1 MQPGG
6 VSVTDLATKPGA
18 GGAPEGDGI
27 DALAP
32 ATDPSPAAAAQ
43 GGDPQTPAL
52 AWAPASPAPRRRR
65 GGLWLAIAASVA
77 GLALVT
83 SSLILIAP
91 GTTVAGAPIGG
102 LTAGGATDA
111 ITQRLAS
118 TTVVL
123 TGAGGD
129 VELTGADLGASVN
142 ARELADQAFA
152 QHPMWNVTEWFP
164 APIDATVHLDAET
177 ATSALRAAAPEL
189 YTDAV
194 DATLVYDDATVSYVS
209 TPAEFGVGIDV
220 EALRIALEAAFVAGE
235 TRIEFA
241 PVTAP
246 VQADTPTFVA
256 ESTARQLNAILAQAG
271 FYVGAE
277 RVVAVPRPVAA
288 SWLSVAPAE
297 RGTFAI
303 TADEEAIEAFV
314 PGLAAAVDRDPVD
327 ATLITNSRG
336 DVLREDTVGVDGW
349 LLRDTSEVAADYAAQ
364 LATGAPAFQL
374 PVTVTEHETTLLART
389 IEVNLSQQ
397 RAYLYE
403 NDKLVGSYIVSSGT
417 SASPTPTGRFTVNGY
432 SRIQSMGCFDGAPY
446 CVRDVPWVTWFAPDI
461 GFHGA
466 SALRSSLGY
475 PQSHGCV
482 NMWDDSAKLVYDWTA
497 MGTEVWVHY

>member
-18 GGAPEGDGI
+18 GSVPEDAYSGAPGSQVATSTDG
-27 DALAP
+27 
-32 ATDPSPAAAAQ
+32 
-43 GGDPQTPAL
+43 GEPQTPEL
-52 AWAPASPAPRRRR
+52 AWAPPSPAPRRRR
-65 GGLWLAIAASVA
+65 TGLWLTVAAGVV
-77 GLALVT
+77 GVALVA

-91 GTTVAGAPIGG
+91 GTTVAGVPIGG
-102 LTAGGATDA
+102 MTAGGATDA

-142 ARELADQAFA
+142 AREMADQAFA

-164 APIDATVHLDAET
+164 APIDPIVRLDAET
-177 ATSALRAAAPEL
+177 ASSALRAAAPEL
-189 YTDAV
+189 YVDPV
-194 DATLVYDDATVSYVS
+194 DATLAFDPETVSYVS
-209 TPAEFGVGIDV
+209 APAELGVGIDV
-220 EALRIALEAAFVAGE
+220 EALRAALETAFVAGE
-235 TRIEFA
+235 TRVEFA

-246 VQADTPTFVA
+246 VEAATPTFVA
-256 ESTARQLNAILAQAG
+256 ESTARQLNGILAEAG

-277 RVVAVPRPVAA
+277 RVVAVPRDVAA
-288 SWLSVAPAE
+288 SWLSVAPGE

-303 TADEEAIEAFV
+303 TADEAAIEEYV
-314 PGLAAAVDRDPVD
+314 PGLAAAVDREPVD
-327 ATLITNSRG
+327 ATLVTNSAG
-336 DVLREDTVGVDGW
+336 DVLREDKAGVDGW
-349 LLRDTSEVAADYAAQ
+349 LLGDTSDVAADYAAQ
-364 LATGAPAFQL
+364 LATGAGAFPL
-374 PVTVTEHETTLLART
+374 PVTVTEHETTMLARW

-403 NDKLVGSYIVSSGT
+403 NNKVVGSYVVSSGT
-417 SASPTPTGRFTVNGY
+417 SASPTPAGRFTVNGY

-497 MGTEVWVHY
+497 LGTEVWVHY